1 MSAPLVWTEIDL
13 SAIAHNVR
21 ELRRLTNPE
30 ARLMAAV
37 KANAYGH
44 GITGV
49 AREVLRCG
57 ADELGV
63 ARIEEGIALR
73 EAGIDVPVLIFGHT
87 PSELNEKLFQ
97 FDLRPT
103 VFSIPAA
110 EAISKTAVTLN
121 DTIKIHLKIDTGMGR
136 LGMLSEID
144 AREKAPAVLN
154 GIIQITKLPG
164 IEIQGIYTHFATAD
178 SSDKTYA
185 NMQFKRFTE
194 FLSHLDQKGIAIPL
208 RHAANSAAII
218 DMPETHLNMVRAGI
232 SLYGLY
238 PSDEVDKSRV
248 TLQPAMEIK
257 TRIIH
262 LKKVPAGFKI
272 SYGSTYETVKDTV
285 IATLPVG
292 YGDGYNRL
300 LSSQGH
306 VLVRGRRA
314 PVVGRVCMDLTMIDV
329 GHIPDA
335 SLDDEVVLLGRQKDA
350 FISADEIASLL
361 NTINYE
367 VVTSVAE
374 RVPRI
379 YLS

>member
-1 MSAPLVWTEIDL
+1 
-13 SAIAHNVR
+13 
-21 ELRRLTNPE
+21 
-30 ARLMAAV
+30 MAAV